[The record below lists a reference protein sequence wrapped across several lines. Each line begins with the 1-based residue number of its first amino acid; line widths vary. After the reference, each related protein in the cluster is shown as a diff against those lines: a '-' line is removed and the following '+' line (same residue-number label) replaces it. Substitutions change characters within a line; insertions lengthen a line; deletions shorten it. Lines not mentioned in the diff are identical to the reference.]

1 MAHLRRQGLQL
12 NKSESAST
20 SYTYYNQTFDDITDL
35 FLFACS
41 HGDYVLAYDLLQ
53 GGDVKADVSDKMG
66 TSALHLAIE
75 NEHFE
80 VVKVLLHTIPYEQ
93 FRDALLLAIYLGHT
107 NIIDFILNHQT
118 YRTFCGAFLD
128 PTDPQAYDD
137 SQFSS
142 DITPIILAAQY
153 NRLPTVHYLLTHGER
168 IKKPHL
174 SMCSCDECIESA
186 ASDSFRQ
193 AQVRLSA
200 YKGLSSEVYIAL
212 AYRDPILQAFELSH
226 ELRTSAKTEYYFG
239 EEYKKLAN
247 QLSVF
252 VARLLHNVRGHEEL
266 EIVLNKT
273 GLPHEEKYE
282 TLARFG
288 LAVQYREKPFVS
300 HSNCQQKLNAIW
312 YENISFLTNVDAF
325 KRAMFYVGYII
336 CFPFIALA
344 YYILPKSKI
353 GSLCQQP
360 NLKFKAY
367 IASYFIFIALII
379 ASSNF
384 SIIDLTTTKF
394 LSDYNPTIYKNYIQL
409 IFKNNDV
416 RNDLINYINTT
427 NDTVVNCDISLRF
440 IEPNVFQIAMFIWI
454 IGFAWNEF
462 NQIASLGID
471 VYLKVPSNYVD
482 CSMNILYLFYF
493 LFLFSSM
500 VYTRL
505 AMNEFQSS
513 TYWINIARYKKM
525 SDIEKQYYISK
536 TLHLLYWIN
545 ADRFYWKN
553 GDLQNL
559 AEGFFAMGN
568 VVSVCRICF
577 LLPISAFVGPLQV
590 MLDRMMV
597 DISKWISI
605 ILIFFIAFS
614 CSLFFIFSF
623 YAIVL
628 QQRAFIDASN
638 TNSSSTIISVIDG
651 NITIP
656 DNAKCSDYFYELL
669 NQTIQLPNNTGDNSN
684 SNNGTTGATDIC
696 EQSSDYNILK
706 KIGSYPAIY
715 YFGESFPR
723 TLLTT
728 FFTLFM
734 NVGKSGLPDRGY
746 ELVTLSCFK
755 PDLNS
760 YLSGFDSIMSNLG
773 FILYSLFI
781 FICFT
786 VLINTLIAMLEQTIE
801 DIDDRA
807 DIEWKFARSK
817 LYMKYIQDD
826 KFLPVPFNIC
836 PSPTSIINLMKRIK
850 QMISTRRITKNNNV
864 IKIPT
869 QNRLENLLYFNIEG
883 HPSSNDKMN
892 TESELDDFKNEKIF
906 KRKNSD
912 TANDSLT
919 YKIVIERIV
928 KRFLLYYRNS
938 RIDLD
943 EGQDALQLK
952 EMKHDVTSFSF
963 ELFHEIEG
971 LDELQDTIE
980 NSMNKLN
987 NNFKNTFNLEQIKL
1001 HLSNKKE

>member
-1 MAHLRRQGLQL
+1 MAHPRRQGLHL
-12 NKSESAST
+12 NKSESVSN
-20 SYTYYNQTFDDITDL
+20 SYTYYNKTFDDITDL

-41 HGDYVLAYDLLQ
+41 HGDYILAYDLLQ
-53 GGDVKADVSDKMG
+53 RGDVKADVSDKMG
-66 TSALHLAIE
+66 KSALHLVIE
-75 NEHFE
+75 NKHFE
-80 VVKVLLHTIPYEQ
+80 VVKVLLNTIPYEQ

-118 YRTFCGAFLD
+118 YRTFSGKFLG

-153 NRLPTVHYLLTHGER
+153 NRLSTVHYLLNHGER
-168 IKKPHL
+168 IQKPHL
-174 SMCSCDECIESA
+174 SMCSCNECVESA

-226 ELRTSAKTEYYFG
+226 ELRTSAKTEHYFS

-247 QLSVF
+247 QLSLF
-252 VARLLHNVRGHEEL
+252 VARLLDNVRGHEEL
-266 EIVLNKT
+266 EIILNKT

-300 HSNCQQKLNAIW
+300 HSNCQQKLNEIW

-344 YYILPKSKI
+344 HYILPKSKI

-360 NLKFKAY
+360 NLKFKVY

-379 ASSNF
+379 TSSYF
-384 SIIDLTTTKF
+384 SIIDLATTKF
-394 LSDYNPTIYKNYIQL
+394 LSDYNPTIYKNYIRL
-409 IFKNNDV
+409 IFKNDDL

-440 IEPNVFQIAMFIWI
+440 IKPNVFQIAIFIWI
-454 IGFAWNEF
+454 IGFTWNKF
-462 NQIASLGID
+462 NQIASLGIR
-471 VYLKVPSNYVD
+471 VYLKVPSSYVD

-500 VYTRL
+500 IYTRL
-505 AMNEFQSS
+505 AMNEFQSL
-513 TYWINIARYKKM
+513 TYWINIGQYKKM

-553 GDLQNL
+553 RDLQNL

-577 LLPISAFVGPLQV
+577 LLPISEFVGPLQI

-597 DISKWISI
+597 DISKWITI

-623 YAIVL
+623 YPIVL
-628 QQRAFIDASN
+628 EQRAFIDASN

-684 SNNGTTGATDIC
+684 SDNGSTGATDIC
-696 EQSSDYNILK
+696 QQSPDYDTLS
-706 KIGSYPAIY
+706 KIGPYPAIY
-715 YFGESFPR
+715 YFGQSFQI

-728 FFTLFM
+728 FFTLLL
-734 NVGKSGLPDRGY
+734 NVGQPGLPDRGY
-746 ELVTLSCFK
+746 ELITRSCFK
-755 PDLNS
+755 PDPNS
-760 YLSGFDSIMSNLG
+760 YLSGFDSVISSVG
-773 FILYSLFI
+773 FILYGLFT
-781 FICFT
+781 FICVT
-786 VLINTLIAMLEQTIE
+786 VLINTLIVMLEQTIQN
-801 DIDDRA
+801 IDDRA

-817 LYMKYIQDD
+817 LYMEYIQDD
-826 KFLPVPFNIC
+826 SFLPVPFNIC
-836 PSPTSIINLMKRIK
+836 SSPASIINLMKRIT
-850 QMISTRRITKNNNV
+850 QMISTRRISKNNN
-864 IKIPT
+864 IKKIPT
-869 QNRLENLLYFNIEG
+869 QNRVENLLYLNIGG
-883 HPSSNDKMN
+883 HPSNNDKMN
-892 TESELDDFKNEKIF
+892 TKSELDDFKNEKIF
-906 KRKNSD
+906 QRKRSYV
-912 TANDSLT
+912 ANDSLT
-919 YKIVIERIV
+919 YKIVIERVV
-928 KRFLLYYRNS
+928 KRFLLYYKNS
-938 RIDLD
+938 RIGLD

-952 EMKHDVTSFSF
+952 EMKHDVASFSF

-971 LDELQDTIE
+971 LVELKDTIK

-987 NNFKNTFNLEQIKL
+987 KNLKDTFNLEQIKL
-1001 HLSNKKE
+1001 HLSNRKE